1 MISVYLLLDF
11 ISPGIRTL
19 LEKPV
24 KRFLLFCTISL
35 LCATNTLEHP
45 IPQHFSPDCGREG

>member
-24 KRFLLFCTISL
+24 GRFWLFCTISL
-35 LCATNTLEHP
+35 FCATNTLEHP
-45 IPQHFSPDCGREG
+45 IPRHFSPDCGREG